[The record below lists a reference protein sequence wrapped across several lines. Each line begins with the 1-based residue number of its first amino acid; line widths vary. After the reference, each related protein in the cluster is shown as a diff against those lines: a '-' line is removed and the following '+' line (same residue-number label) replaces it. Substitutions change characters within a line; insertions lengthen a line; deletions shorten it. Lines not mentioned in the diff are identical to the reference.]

1 MADFGA
7 IFEKP
12 VRVYF
17 FSGSPCMVTLVSCV
31 IKHQHVCMINK
42 LLYNVVYVVGM
53 VLGVTQLGDIVYAVF
68 YKSPVIKMFKAD
80 TLSPL
85 GKGIHVEGMRRPRDI
100 VACHHDRQL
109 YVGDWGGDCIWRV
122 SVSDGHHSYVKWL
135 TGIYVFTLSLTS
147 HYLLMTSWQPPH
159 LRQYST
165 TDGQLVRE
173 VQLPSYVREV
183 WHAAETSRDTFV
195 LCHRGTS
202 SSYHHIRF
210 WYLWC
215 CGCPGLRGRQHL
227 ATPHT
232 RSP

>member
-17 FSGSPCMVTLVSCV
+17 YSGSPCMVTLVSCV
-31 IKHQHVCMINK
+31 IKHQHVCMINR
-42 LLYNVVYVVGM
+42 LLYNVMLYVVG
-53 VLGVTQLGDIVYAVF
+53 VVRGVTQLGDIVYAVYRDF
-68 YKSPVIKMFKAD
+68 DSPVIKMFTAD

-85 GKGIHVEGMRRPRDI
+85 GEGIHVEGMRRPTDI

-135 TGIYVFTLSLTS
+135 TGIDVFTLSLTS
-147 HYLLMTSWQPPH
+147 HHLFVTSSQLPH
-159 LRQYST
+159 VRQYDT

-173 VQLPSYVREV
+173 VQLPSYVKV
-183 WHAAETSRDTFV
+183 FHAAETSRDTFV
-195 LCHRGTS
+195 LCHVGTS
-202 SSYHHIRF
+202 EGEYQEAVSELFR
-210 WYLWC
+210 LC
-215 CGCPGLRGRQHL
+215 RRPAL
-227 ATPHT
+227 T
-232 RSP
+232 

>member
-31 IKHQHVCMINK
+31 IKHQHVCMINR
-42 LLYNVVYVVGM
+42 LLYNVMLYVVG
-53 VLGVTQLGDIVYAVF
+53 VVRGVTQLGDIVYAVCRD
-68 YKSPVIKMFKAD
+68 SPVIKMFTAD

-85 GKGIHVEGMRRPRDI
+85 GEGIHVEGMRDPTDI

-109 YVGDWGGDCIWRV
+109 YVGDDGGDCIWRV

-135 TGIYVFTLSLTS
+135 TVRNVFTLSLTS
-147 HYLLMTSWQPPH
+147 HHLLVTSSSFEQPPRV
-159 LRQYST
+159 RQYDT

-173 VQLPSYVREV
+173 VQLPSYVKCV
-183 WHAAETSRDTFV
+183 YHAAETSRDTFV

-202 SSYHHIRF
+202 KREYQDAVSELFR
-210 WYLWC
+210 LC
-215 CGCPGLRGRQHL
+215 RRPAL
-227 ATPHT
+227 T
-232 RSP
+232 

>member
-31 IKHQHVCMINK
+31 IKHQHVCMINR
-42 LLYNVVYVVGM
+42 LLYNVMLYVVGW
-53 VLGVTQLGDIVYAVF
+53 VYGVTQLGDIVYAVCAD
-68 YKSPVIKMFKAD
+68 SPVIKMFTAD

-85 GKGIHVEGMRRPRDI
+85 GEDIHVEGMTSPRDI

-109 YVGDWGGDCIWRV
+109 YVCDWGGDCIWRV

-135 TGIYVFTLSLTS
+135 TGIDVYTLSLTS
-147 HYLLMTSWQPPH
+147 RHLLVTSSQSPRV
-159 LRQYST
+159 RQYDT

-173 VQLPSYVREV
+173 VQLPSYVKYVR
-183 WHAAETSRDTFV
+183 HAAKTSRYTFV
-195 LCHRGTS
+195 LCHEGTS
-202 SSYHHIRF
+202 EREYPYAVSELFR
-210 WYLWC
+210 LC
-215 CGCPGLRGRQHL
+215 RRPALK
-227 ATPHT
+227 
-232 RSP
+232 

>member
-17 FSGSPCMVTLVSCV
+17 FSGSPYMMTLVSCV

-42 LLYNVVYVVGM
+42 LLYNVMLYVVGG
-53 VLGVTQLGDIVYAVF
+53 VYGVTQLGDIVYAVCE
-68 YKSPVIKMFKAD
+68 YSPVIMMFTAD

-85 GKGIHVEGMRRPRDI
+85 GEGIHVKGMRNPNDI

-109 YVGDWGGDCIWRV
+109 YVGDWGCRCIWRV

-135 TGIYVFTLSLTS
+135 TVRDVYTLSMTS
-147 HYLLMTSWQPPH
+147 HHLFVTSRDPPRV
-159 LRQYST
+159 RQYDT

-173 VQLPSYVREV
+173 VLLPSYVKLV
-183 WHAAETSRDTFV
+183 YHAAETSRDTFV
-195 LCHRGTS
+195 LCHWGTS
-202 SSYHHIRF
+202 KNEY
-210 WYLWC
+210 
-215 CGCPGLRGRQHL
+215 QHAVSEL
-227 ATPHT
+227 FRLCRRPALI
-232 RSP
+232 

>member
-31 IKHQHVCMINK
+31 IKHQHVCMINR
-42 LLYNVVYVVGM
+42 LLYNVMLYVVAW
-53 VLGVTQLGDIVYAVF
+53 VHGVTQLDDIVYVVCADP
-68 YKSPVIKMFKAD
+68 PVIKMFTAD

-85 GKGIHVEGMRRPRDI
+85 GEGIHVEGMRSLTDI
-100 VACHHDRQL
+100 VACHRDRQL
-109 YVGDWGGDCIWRV
+109 YVGDADCIWRV
-122 SVSDGHHSYVKWL
+122 SVSDGHHTYVKWL
-135 TGIYVFTLSLTS
+135 TGIKVFMLSLTS
-147 HYLLMTSWQPPH
+147 HHLLVTSSQSPRLVTSREPLR
-159 LRQYST
+159 LRQYDT

-173 VQLPSYVREV
+173 VQLPSYVNQV

-202 SSYHHIRF
+202 ESVDQWAVSELFR
-210 WYLWC
+210 LC
-215 CGCPGLRGRQHL
+215 RRPAL
-227 ATPHT
+227 T
-232 RSP
+232 

>member
-42 LLYNVVYVVGM
+42 LLYNVMLYVVGK
-53 VLGVTQLGDIVYAVF
+53 VRGVTQLGDIVYAVCAN
-68 YKSPVIKMFKAD
+68 SPVIKMSTTD

-85 GKGIHVEGMRRPRDI
+85 GEGIHVEGMRNPRDI

-109 YVGDWGGDCIWRV
+109 YVGDDGGDCIWRV

-135 TGIYVFTLSLTS
+135 TGIDVYTLSLTS
-147 HYLLMTSWQPPH
+147 HHLLVTSSQSRV
-159 LRQYST
+159 RQYDT

-173 VQLPSYVREV
+173 VQLPSYVKDVR
-183 WHAAETSRDTFV
+183 HAAETSRDTFV
-195 LCHRGTS
+195 LCHVGTS
-202 SSYHHIRF
+202 EDKYQDAVSELFR
-210 WYLWC
+210 LC
-215 CGCPGLRGRQHL
+215 RRPAL
-227 ATPHT
+227 T
-232 RSP
+232 